1 MVSVGCVALQPL
13 VRGLGVC
20 FTSAVRGHVMKRRRP
35 IRPFK
40 TCAPVG
46 GLAAMGVSLAASLTA
61 LIWTTP
67 FLQAAIDPVR
77 EGGPS
82 RIVAPQLPVLAQAAG
97 DPPLTPYQG
106 TPPPGYDGVMGAIR
120 DWLARANRDYQG
132 VVIRRL
138 SQPVDG
144 AGSDEIARKIEETK
158 SEAARAS
165 AANQKDR
172 PAQKAAELKAREAE
186 KKAQAD
192 REAAEAAAAK
202 AASDQ
207 KAADE
212 AARKATA
219 DAAAEAER
227 QRLANEREI
236 EAQRAAEERR
246 KSEADARRLAD
257 EQRRTEARIAEE
269 RRKGAEAERSAS
281 EVREDRRAIVL
292 TTEPIGRDERA
303 RGWRTAINE
312 DRYRARRYAN
322 GPRVERWVYRDRARG
337 ACRRAGRRIV
347 PPGWYRVAAG
357 DSLWRISAKHYRSG
371 RHYRR
376 LVRANRRL
384 ILHPRRIFP
393 CQRIYVPRLSR

>member
-1 MVSVGCVALQPL
+1 
-13 VRGLGVC
+13 
-20 FTSAVRGHVMKRRRP
+20 MKRRCAT
-35 IRPFK
+35 RPFR
-40 TCAPVG
+40 TDAPVG

-67 FLQAAIDPVR
+67 VLQAAIDPAR
-77 EGGPS
+77 DGGPPS
-82 RIVAPQLPVLAQAAG
+82 IVAPQPPLLAQATA

-138 SQPVDG
+138 SQPADG

-165 AANQKDR
+165 AVNQKEQ
-172 PAQKAAELKAREAE
+172 PATKAAEVKERAAAE
-186 KKAQAD
+186 EAQAD
-192 REAAEAAAAK
+192 RTAAEAAKVEAAEAAKAK
-202 AASDQ
+202 AADAAAAKPAADQ
-207 KAADE
+207 NAADE
-212 AARKATA
+212 AVRKATA
-219 DAAAEAER
+219 EAAAEAER

-246 KSEADARRLAD
+246 TAEAEARRVAE
-257 EQRRTEARIAEE
+257 EQRQTESRLAEE
-269 RRKGAEAERSAS
+269 RRWTAEAQRSAS
-281 EVREDRRAIVL
+281 EAREDRRAIVL
-292 TTEPIGRDERA
+292 TTEPIGRDERS
-303 RGWRTAINE
+303 RGWRSAFNE
-312 DRYRARRYAN
+312 DDRYRVRRY
-322 GPRVERWVYRDRARG
+322 GPRVERWVYRDRVRDS
-337 ACRRAGRRIV
+337 CRRAGRRIV

-357 DSLWRISAKHYRSG
+357 DSLWRISAKHYRYG

-376 LVRANRRL
+376 LLRANRRL
-384 ILHPRRIFP
+384 MRHPRRIVP